1 MPETVPDEPRGLRSV
16 GNWVLRIL
24 PLLVLLALMGWGAV
38 MIVHMRENPACEPA
52 TPEAK
57 SGNPAGTPGPV
68 RCP

>member
-16 GNWVLRIL
+16 GYWVLRIL

-38 MIVHMRENPACEPA
+38 TIVHMRQNVYCEPA
-52 TPEAK
+52 TQEAK
-57 SGNPAGTPGPV
+57 SGNASAAGQT